1 MTDRMNIS
9 TSSRSMDASQN
20 VQVNDDF
27 MSFLKSTWRAKW
39 SVFFIALI
47 PVILTG
53 FYAYKLATP
62 QYMSRLQLAINI
74 QDNEIANV
82 ASLVSGASTES
93 SAINTELQIMRSRK
107 LIGEVVDRLD
117 LVNTPEFNPSLRP
130 PTQID
135 QIRTLL
141 GLGSNLTTDLPP
153 AVQRERTINELR
165 RAVTALSRRGTYI
178 LEIQVVSSNRSLS
191 ADVANTLGDV
201 YINEQLNTKF
211 QSTEFAVNWL
221 SDRVSELEDDLFERE
236 EALKELQASVQLVDE
251 STLNALIF
259 RAQDIRSRLERLP
272 PPSED
277 EDDIGN
283 YTSQRNAL
291 ANSLKELEARIQEQS
306 RDLTVLTQTE
316 REVEATRV
324 LYQTFLARLK
334 EASLQIGFQR
344 ADSYVMEP
352 ARSATKVAPNPP
364 LLLMSALILGLV
376 MGSLIVFFREKLQT
390 GLKTVAEL
398 ESATGHT
405 VIGQVPIIPI
415 NHRADLINYLHNN
428 PTSGQVESIRNLRTS
443 LLLSNIEK
451 PPQVIISTS
460 SIPGE
465 GKTTQAIA
473 LAAMFGGVGKK
484 ILLIGADVR
493 RLSIAEYFP
502 AIRQSKLSS
511 VISGESSLDDSLV
524 HDDRLNID
532 IISEGSV
539 KDNPANI
546 FSSKQ
551 FQEFLDNMRE
561 IYDFI
566 IIDSPPF
573 LWSQMRGSYPSTLTL
588 FS

>member
-324 LYQTFLARLK
+324 LYQTFLGSPKRGL
-334 EASLQIGFQR
+334 ASNWF
-344 ADSYVMEP
+344 
-352 ARSATKVAPNPP
+352 
-364 LLLMSALILGLV
+364 
-376 MGSLIVFFREKLQT
+376 
-390 GLKTVAEL
+390 
-398 ESATGHT
+398 
-405 VIGQVPIIPI
+405 
-415 NHRADLINYLHNN
+415 
-428 PTSGQVESIRNLRTS
+428 PTSR
-443 LLLSNIEK
+443 
-451 PPQVIISTS
+451 
-460 SIPGE
+460 
-465 GKTTQAIA
+465 
-473 LAAMFGGVGKK
+473 
-484 ILLIGADVR
+484 
-493 RLSIAEYFP
+493 
-502 AIRQSKLSS
+502 
-511 VISGESSLDDSLV
+511 
-524 HDDRLNID
+524 
-532 IISEGSV
+532 
-539 KDNPANI
+539 
-546 FSSKQ
+546 
-551 FQEFLDNMRE
+551 
-561 IYDFI
+561 
-566 IIDSPPF
+566 
-573 LWSQMRGSYPSTLTL
+573 
-588 FS
+588 